1 MPRRRELKGVTINFA
16 KLLNGRN
23 NDYLGYWAV
32 GQLSLLVQQNNV
44 ESITFDLVTLS
55 NSFGSHQALEMC
67 QQMKAE
73 LNRLLEAQKIP
84 FVWVK
89 SVLVKF
95 SFNQEYQEKY
105 HYWGSALGKHYLI
118 SVAIETDLGYL
129 NKALEGGNVNP
140 HDPTKEHRSN
150 RLQTNRLTK
159 TPANNAGTDS
169 QNTLAR

>member
-1 MPRRRELKGVTINFA
+1 MARRRELKGITINFA
-16 KLLNGRN
+16 KLLSGRN

-32 GQLSLLVQQNNV
+32 GQLFLLAQENNV
-44 ESITFDLVTLS
+44 ESITLDLLNL
-55 NSFGSHQALEMC
+55 NSSICSPQMLDMC

-89 SVLVKF
+89 SVSVEF

-105 HYWGSALGKHYLI
+105 HYWRSALGKHYL
-118 SVAIETDLGYL
+118 VAVKIETDLGYI
-129 NKALEGGNVNP
+129 NNALEGGNVNP

-150 RLQTNRLTK
+150 RLRSTSK
-159 TPANNAGTDS
+159 
-169 QNTLAR
+169 